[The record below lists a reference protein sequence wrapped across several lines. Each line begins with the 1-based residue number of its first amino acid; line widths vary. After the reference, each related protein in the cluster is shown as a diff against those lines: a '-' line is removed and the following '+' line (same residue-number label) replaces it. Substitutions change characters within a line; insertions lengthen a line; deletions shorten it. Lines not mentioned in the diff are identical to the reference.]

1 MTRRQPTLRLP
12 RPWLCSGRS
21 LAEARPRAGSAEA
34 ARPSCWQADRRACLG
49 SQSGRPRSMNSLA
62 RSTTTGTIEMRRIRP
77 SGQRHTAGLLRT
89 QSPADGHARL
99 GNHKRPDVGRTEL
112 RDPQRSCEG
121 RGMHQESRLGGRVSQ
136 RAALVLGCLLLAA
149 CGGRSVDSASG
160 NQSARSGSVART
172 PSTTTPHSPALAP
185 RVCGR
190 AASAAR
196 SRVRVVVAMR
206 IADADPA
213 YLECIL
219 DGRGFHVDVV
229 AQAIAQALGDYDT
242 TLVHQVQTY
251 VEPPP
256 ANGIRDRSQLPHP
269 ISGIGTKAAWIP
281 GQQRLLATNGTPVR
295 GGNFLSVTVT
305 GRSPS
310 GPARLA
316 LARAIAAATL
326 AVAPRGPNLP
336 SEH

>member
-1 MTRRQPTLRLP
+1 MK
-12 RPWLCSGRS
+12 
-21 LAEARPRAGSAEA
+21 
-34 ARPSCWQADRRACLG
+34 
-49 SQSGRPRSMNSLA
+49 
-62 RSTTTGTIEMRRIRP
+62 TG
-77 SGQRHTAGLLRT
+77 
-89 QSPADGHARL
+89 
-99 GNHKRPDVGRTEL
+99 
-112 RDPQRSCEG
+112 
-121 RGMHQESRLGGRVSQ
+121 VSQ
-136 RAALVLGCLLLAA
+136 CAALVLGCLLVAA
-149 CGGRSVDSASG
+149 CGG
-160 NQSARSGSVART
+160 GSVASSSGDKAERPGSLART
-172 PSTTTPHSPALAP
+172 SSRTATHSPALAP

-196 SRVRVVVAMR
+196 SWLRDAVAVR

-213 YLECIL
+213 YMECIL
-219 DGRGFHVDVV
+219 DGRGIHVDVV

-256 ANGIRDRSQLPHP
+256 ANGIRDRSQLPQP
-269 ISGIGTKAAWIP
+269 IPGIGTKAAWIP
-281 GQQRLLATNGTPVR
+281 GQQRLLATNGGPVR

-310 GPARLA
+310 GRARLA
-316 LARAIAAATL
+316 LARAIAVATL